1 MRNRNYCA
9 FQNTRILKFKSQ
21 LTLRFLLPSVILAE
35 LIGNRSLLKWAQ
47 EVIVHDW
54 WISIRFVCFCVPGFI
69 SCARNCDWRQRK
81 TQFACF
87 WKAQLSLARNYFIM
101 TKSQFLVQQ
110 ICLPIFFFQA
120 LHQTLQTTKIN
131 LKKTVRLNSFF
142 KKITVAI
149 RFNLLQV
156 CPSMPDF
163 ILYSLC
169 CTLSLCFELRLCLC
183 STQFGV
189 SSSCNP

>member
-9 FQNTRILKFKSQ
+9 FENTRILKFKSQ

-81 TQFACF
+81 TQLWRRLLNFRVRVF
-87 WKAQLSLARNYFIM
+87 L
-101 TKSQFLVQQ
+101 KSAVKFSKKL
-110 ICLPIFFFQA
+110 
-120 LHQTLQTTKIN
+120 LHYVKV
-131 LKKTVRLNSFF
+131 TVSCPTNVSRSFF
-142 KKITVAI
+142 SKHYIKRYKQQKLTW
-149 RFNLLQV
+149 RKLLA
-156 CPSMPDF
+156 
-163 ILYSLC
+163 
-169 CTLSLCFELRLCLC
+169 
-183 STQFGV
+183 
-189 SSSCNP
+189 